1 MLQLCDC
8 HKSLSD
14 LWDLSDMSRSFPSQG
29 PCGSKRRNLELMG
42 CGWGGERNKN
52 APTYRTVSVNLW
64 SWSDGWMPEDAHCQE
79 NSIIRKM

>member
-42 CGWGGERNKN
+42 CGWVEKG
-52 APTYRTVSVNLW
+52 
-64 SWSDGWMPEDAHCQE
+64 
-79 NSIIRKM
+79 IKMLPLTGQCLSTCGHGQMAGCLRMHTAKKIA